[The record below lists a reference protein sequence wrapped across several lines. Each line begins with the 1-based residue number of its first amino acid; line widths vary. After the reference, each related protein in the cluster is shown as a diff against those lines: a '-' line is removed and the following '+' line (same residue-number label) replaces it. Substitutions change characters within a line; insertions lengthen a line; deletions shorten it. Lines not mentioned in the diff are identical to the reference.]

1 MQRTTTARRGTLVV
15 AVLAALLLAAGC
27 EAPYQ
32 EKLFTDLWG
41 TPAPE
46 ATTIG
51 CDQAASRI
59 AITAPGSYLL
69 DPSCT
74 YGRSIDI
81 TASDVVLDCRGAQ
94 IISTTTADAR
104 GIAISAPV
112 DTDLADVTVR
122 NCFVKGFLNNI
133 RVTRPGFKTLVPG
146 SEYDHGTSNIVLE
159 HNHLYASRGS
169 GIFVDGFV
177 RDVTIRSSEIA
188 GSGSVGIYLEAGSKD
203 NEVSDNLINDN
214 GYADVDPVNGKPF
227 TLNGTEYRYLS
238 TGREGIAIDGSR
250 HNRILRNTLYRN
262 SYGGI
267 FLYKNCGEY
276 FTEKPAQWWQ
286 RNYGAEGNLIEGNR
300 ISAEPNGVWVGSR
313 MAENQLF
320 MDCSDPVYYTG
331 NGRRIVVDRAADNT
345 VRNNIFERV
354 DYGVRVEDDNTL
366 VTGNQFANTS
376 PTAMAVLVGT
386 QYRTTELAQPVSGTT
401 VTGNQA
407 SIANNPSPY
416 AWIHG
421 EVGTTFSGNLSYG
434 SPATLDPGTQPRIN
448 PFLFVVKFWLP

>member
-1 MQRTTTARRGTLVV
+1 MHDGNTRRRAPMVV
-15 AVLAALLLAAGC
+15 AALLALLLAGAC

-32 EKLFTDLWG
+32 EKLFTDLVG
-41 TPAPE
+41 APGPE
-46 ATTIG
+46 AVTLG
-51 CDQAASRI
+51 CDRASTKI
-59 AITAPGSYLL
+59 AIASPGTYLL

-74 YGRSIDI
+74 YGRSIEI
-81 TASDVVLDCRGAQ
+81 TSSDTTLDCRGAQ
-94 IISTTTADAR
+94 LISTTTADAR

-112 DTDLADVTVR
+112 DTDLSGVTVR

-133 RVTRPGFKTLVPG
+133 RVTRPGFKTLTPG
-146 SEYDHGTSNIVLE
+146 TEYVHGTSNILLE

-188 GSGSVGIYLEAGSKD
+188 GSGSVGIYLEAGSMD
-203 NEVSDNLINDN
+203 NEVSDNLVTDN
-214 GYADVDPVNGKPF
+214 GYAGVDPVNGTPF
-227 TLNGTEYRYLS
+227 MLNGTEYRYLS
-238 TGREGIAIDGSR
+238 TGREGIAVDGSR
-250 HNRILRNTLYRN
+250 NNRILRNTLYRN

-276 FTEKPAQWWQ
+276 ATDKPDQWWQ

-320 MDCSDPVYYTG
+320 MDCSDPAYYTG
-331 NGRRIVVDRAADNT
+331 NGKRIVLDRAAGNT
-345 VRNNIFERV
+345 VRNNTFERV
-354 DYGVRVEDDNTL
+354 DYGVRVEDDNT
-366 VTGNQFANTS
+366 VVEGNQFANTS
-376 PTAMAVLVGT
+376 ATALAVLVGT
-386 QYRTTELAQPVSGTT
+386 QYRTTELGLPVSGTT
-401 VTGNQA
+401 VAGNQA

-416 AWIHG
+416 RWIHG
-421 EVGTTFSGNLSYG
+421 EVGTTFTGNLSYG
-434 SPATLDPGTQPRIN
+434 NPATLDPGTQPRIN